1 MSPAERVPL
10 DRIKGETTMR
20 AGDDDRFRMPKKP
33 RRGLF
38 RKRAGEVRSGDV
50 DVKAMKEFARSRAGV
65 EAYVEPRTMQ
75 HPMTVALVA
84 HDGEWLRF
92 TVPDEKSVKSLGVPI
107 YEAARTGYPRRMK
120 EYKRGQ
126 APPSEPS
133 GPSLEDMP
141 PLD

>member
-1 MSPAERVPL
+1 
-10 DRIKGETTMR
+10 MR
-20 AGDDDRFRMPKKP
+20 AGDDERFRMPKKP

-38 RKRAGEVRSGDV
+38 RRRAGEVRSSDV
-50 DVKAMKEFARSRAGV
+50 DVKAMKEFASTRTGV

-75 HPMTVALVA
+75 QPMTVVLVA

-92 TVPDEKSVKSLGVPI
+92 TVPDERVVQSLSRSYGVPV

-120 EYKRGQ
+120 EYRRGTQ
-126 APPSEPS
+126 PGEGPAAP
-133 GPSLEDMP
+133 GLEDLP

>member
-1 MSPAERVPL
+1 
-10 DRIKGETTMR
+10 MR
-20 AGDDDRFRMPKKP
+20 AGDDERFLQPRKP

-38 RKRAGEVRSGDV
+38 RRRAGEVRSGDV
-50 DVKAMKEFARSRAGV
+50 DLKAMREFAGTRAGV

-75 HPMTVALVA
+75 QPMTAVLVA

-92 TVPDEKSVKSLGVPI
+92 TVPDERAVRSLGVPV

-120 EYKRGQ
+120 EYRRDRPPGSGP
-126 APPSEPS
+126 APPS
-133 GPSLEDMP
+133 GPSLDDLP

>member
-1 MSPAERVPL
+1 
-10 DRIKGETTMR
+10 
-20 AGDDDRFRMPKKP
+20 MPRKP

-38 RKRAGEVRSGDV
+38 KRRAGEVRSADV
-50 DVKAMKEFARSRAGV
+50 DTKAMRQFAGSRSGV

-75 HPMTVALVA
+75 QPMTVVLVA

-92 TVPDEKSVKSLGVPI
+92 TVPDEKVVHSLGVPV

-120 EYKRGQ
+120 EYRRDR
-126 APPSEPS
+126 PPGEGPTDS
-133 GPSLEDMP
+133 GPSLDDLP

>member
-1 MSPAERVPL
+1 
-10 DRIKGETTMR
+10 MR

-38 RKRAGEVRSGDV
+38 KRRAGEVRTGDV
-50 DVKAMKEFARSRAGV
+50 DVKAMREFAATRTGV

-75 HPMTVALVA
+75 QPMTVVLVA

-92 TVPDEKSVKSLGVPI
+92 TVPDEKVVHSLSRSHGVPV
-107 YEAARTGYPRRMK
+107 YEASRTGYPRRMK
-120 EYKRGQ
+120 EYRRDR
-126 APPSEPS
+126 PPGE
-133 GPSLEDMP
+133 GPASPGLEDLP

>member
-1 MSPAERVPL
+1 
-10 DRIKGETTMR
+10 MR
-20 AGDDDRFRMPKKP
+20 AGDDDRYRMARKP

-38 RKRAGEVRSGDV
+38 RRRASEVRSNDV
-50 DVKAMKEFARSRAGV
+50 DVKAMKEFVATRHGV

-75 HPMTVALVA
+75 QPMTAVLVA

-92 TVPDEKSVKSLGVPI
+92 TLPDERFVRSLGVPV

-120 EYKRGQ
+120 EYRRDR
-126 APPSEPS
+126 PPGSDPPAPS

>member
-1 MSPAERVPL
+1 
-10 DRIKGETTMR
+10 MR
-20 AGDDDRFRMPKKP
+20 AGDDERFRQPKKP

-38 RKRAGEVRSGDV
+38 RKRSGEVRSSDV
-50 DVKAMKEFARSRAGV
+50 DVKAMKEFARSRSGV
-65 EAYVEPRTMQ
+65 EAYTEPRTMQ
-75 HPMTVALVA
+75 QPMTVVLVA

-92 TVPDEKSVKSLGVPI
+92 TVPDEKVVRSLGIPM

-120 EYKRGQ
+120 EYRRDR
-126 APPSEPS
+126 PPGSGPAEPS

>member
-1 MSPAERVPL
+1 
-10 DRIKGETTMR
+10 MR
-20 AGDDDRFRMPKKP
+20 AGDDERFRQPRKP

-38 RKRAGEVRSGDV
+38 RRRAGEVRSGDV
-50 DVKAMKEFARSRAGV
+50 DVKAMREFVVTRSGV

-92 TVPDEKSVKSLGVPI
+92 AVSDDRAVRSLGIPV
-107 YEAARTGYPRRMK
+107 YDAARTGYPRRMK
-120 EYKRGQ
+120 EYKRDRPPGSGP
-126 APPSEPS
+126 APPS
-133 GPSLEDMP
+133 GTRLEDMP

>member
-1 MSPAERVPL
+1 
-10 DRIKGETTMR
+10 MR
-20 AGDDDRFRMPKKP
+20 AGDDDRFRMPRKP

-38 RKRAGEVRSGDV
+38 RRRAGEVRSADV
-50 DVKAMKEFARSRAGV
+50 DVKSMRRFASSRAGV

-75 HPMTVALVA
+75 QPMTVVLVA

-92 TVPDEKSVKSLGVPI
+92 TVPDERAVRSLGVPV

-120 EYKRGQ
+120 EYRRDRPPGEGPA
-126 APPSEPS
+126 APAP
-133 GPSLEDMP
+133 EDLP

>member
-1 MSPAERVPL
+1 
-10 DRIKGETTMR
+10 
-20 AGDDDRFRMPKKP
+20 
-33 RRGLF
+33 
-38 RKRAGEVRSGDV
+38 
-50 DVKAMKEFARSRAGV
+50 
-65 EAYVEPRTMQ
+65 MQ
-75 HPMTVALVA
+75 HPLTVVLVA

-92 TVPDEKSVKSLGVPI
+92 TVPDDRVVRSLGIPV

-126 APPSEPS
+126 SGPEPS